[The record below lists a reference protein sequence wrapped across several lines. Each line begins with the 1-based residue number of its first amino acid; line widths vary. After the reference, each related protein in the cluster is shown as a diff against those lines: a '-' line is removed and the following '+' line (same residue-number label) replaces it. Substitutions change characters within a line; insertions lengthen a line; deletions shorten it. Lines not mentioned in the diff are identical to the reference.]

1 MECKFERAKSN
12 FLFSLFFWF
21 SKSHIAIDCCFF
33 ATRKTNFDQARMEK
47 MSGDSIGKEL
57 PECKDFVINIPS
69 DLPPEELLAGLLYI
83 LS

>member
-1 MECKFERAKSN
+1 
-12 FLFSLFFWF
+12 
-21 SKSHIAIDCCFF
+21 
-33 ATRKTNFDQARMEK
+33 MEK